1 MTRPPD
7 TVTAATATEDHR
19 RGLHQ
24 LSRDLRSAENELQ
37 TLRRQLRQVT
47 DFIHHSTH
55 DLTARRALAQQLG
68 IPAPNPARTAQPVG
82 GTTP

>member
-7 TVTAATATEDHR
+7 TATAATATEDHR
-19 RGLHQ
+19 QGPHRLT
-24 LSRDLRSAENELQ
+24 RDLRSAENELR
-37 TLRRQLRQVT
+37 TLRRQLRQVA

-68 IPAPNPARTAQPVG
+68 IPAPDRTPQPVG
-82 GTTP
+82 ETTP